1 MNKIFE
7 PYYTTSE
14 RQGLG
19 LGLSISQRII
29 ESMQGSI
36 TVENAIHGGAIFHI
50 ILPLY
55 LREEV

>member
-1 MNKIFE
+1 
-7 PYYTTSE
+7 TTSE

-36 TVENAIHGGAIFHI
+36 TVENAIPGGAIFHI